1 MIEFITFISLF
12 QTGIFF
18 IVIWNLWVFRKRNYR
33 NLPDNKLPF
42 ISVLIPA
49 RNEERSIR
57 QCVESILKQD
67 YPNFEVIVL
76 NDNSE
81 DKTLEIL
88 KEIQNNHPR
97 LQVINGRNLE
107 DGWTGK
113 NYACHQLYL
122 KSKGEYLLFS
132 DADTVHFYNSLLNS
146 VTRSVNRKA
155 DLYSLIPLM
164 TLETFAEKCLM
175 PGIHFTSFTLLPYY
189 LAENLKSPAFAMGVG
204 PFMLFKR
211 DAYEK
216 IGGHESLKSYLVED
230 VALAKSIKKHGFK
243 VVVNKG
249 LDILSCRMYHS
260 FSEIWNGF
268 SKNIF
273 PGMNYNSFLL
283 FSVFAVYLLLFFVPF
298 VGFAISVFT
307 GNSLLMYNFLYQ
319 SALVLMMRFMIN
331 YSFRLGSLSA
341 LFHPVGVFV
350 ISMIGF
356 NSWRWNKFGNGSV
369 WKGRTYLPVNSKGDN
384 YVL

>member
-1 MIEFITFISLF
+1 MIEFVTFISVFL
-12 QTGIFF
+12 TGILF
-18 IVIWNLWVFRKRNYR
+18 IVLWNMWVFRKLNYKQ
-33 NLPDNKLPF
+33 LPANKLPF

-57 QCVESILKQD
+57 KCVESLLMQD
-67 YPNFEVIVL
+67 YKDFEVIVL

-88 KEIQNNHPR
+88 KEMQVNHPK
-97 LQVINGRNLE
+97 LHVINGKVLE

-113 NYACHQLYL
+113 NFACHQLYSQ
-122 KSKGEYLLFS
+122 SKGEYVLFS
-132 DADTVHFYNSLLNS
+132 DADTVHFNNSLRNA
-146 VTRSVNRKA
+146 VTRAVNRNA
-155 DLYSLIPLM
+155 DLYSLIPSM
-164 TLETFAEKCLM
+164 TLETFAEKFIM

-189 LAENLKSPAFAMGVG
+189 LAENLKSPAFAMGLG

-216 IGGHESLKSYLVED
+216 IGGHESVKSQIVED
-230 VALAKSIKKHGFK
+230 VALAKSIKKHGLK

-260 FSEIWNGF
+260 FSEIWEGF

-283 FSVFAVYLLLFFVPF
+283 FTVFTVYLLLFFVPF
-298 VGFAISVFT
+298 VGLAISVVAA
-307 GNSLLMYNFLYQ
+307 NELLMYNFLYQ
-319 SALVLMMRFMIN
+319 SVLVLLMRVLIN
-331 YSFRLGSLSA
+331 TSFKLGHVSTL
-341 LFHPVGVFV
+341 LHPVGIFI

-356 NSWRWNKFGNGSV
+356 NSWRWNKLGKGSV
-369 WKGRTYLPVNSKGDN
+369 WKGRTYSLGNSKGDN

>member
-1 MIEFITFISLF
+1 MIELVTFISVFL
-12 QTGIFF
+12 TEILF
-18 IVIWNLWVFRKRNYR
+18 IVLWNMWVFRKLNYKQ
-33 NLPDNKLPF
+33 LPANKLPF

-57 QCVESILKQD
+57 KCVESLLMQD
-67 YPNFEVIVL
+67 YPDFEIIVL

-81 DKTLEIL
+81 DNTLNIL
-88 KEIQNNHPR
+88 KEIQITQPKLR
-97 LQVINGRNLE
+97 VINGSTLE
-107 DGWTGK
+107 EGWTGK
-113 NYACHQLYL
+113 NFACHQLYSQ
-122 KSKGEYLLFS
+122 SKGEYVLFS
-132 DADTVHFYNSLLNS
+132 DADTVHFNKSLRNA
-146 VTRSVNRKA
+146 VTRAVNRNA
-155 DLYSLIPLM
+155 DLYSLIPSM
-164 TLETFAEKCLM
+164 TLETFAEKFIM

-189 LAENLKSPAFAMGVG
+189 FAENLKSPAFAMGVG

-216 IGGHESLKSYLVED
+216 IGGHESVKSQIVED
-230 VALAKSIKKHGFK
+230 VALAKSIKKHGLK

-260 FSEIWNGF
+260 FSEIWKGF

-283 FSVFAVYLLLFFVPF
+283 FTVFTVYLLLFFVPF
-298 VGFAISVFT
+298 VGLAISVVAA
-307 GNSLLMYNFLYQ
+307 NELLMYNFLYQ
-319 SALVLMMRFMIN
+319 SALVLLMRVLIN
-331 YSFRLGSLSA
+331 TSFKLGHVSTL
-341 LFHPVGVFV
+341 LHPVGIFI

-356 NSWRWNKFGNGSV
+356 NSWRWNKLGKGSV
-369 WKGRTYLPVNSKGDN
+369 WKGRTYSLGNSKGDN

>member
-1 MIEFITFISLF
+1 MIEFVTFISVFL
-12 QTGIFF
+12 TGIFF
-18 IVIWNLWVFRKRNYR
+18 IVLWNMWVFRKLNYKQ
-33 NLPDNKLPF
+33 LPDNKLPF

-57 QCVESILKQD
+57 KCVESFLMQD
-67 YPNFEVIVL
+67 YPDFEIIVL

-81 DKTLEIL
+81 DNTLNIL
-88 KEIQNNHPR
+88 KEIQITQPKLR
-97 LQVINGRNLE
+97 VINGSTLK

-113 NYACHQLYL
+113 NYACHQLYSQ
-122 KSKGEYLLFS
+122 SKGEYVLFS
-132 DADTVHFYNSLLNS
+132 DADTVHFNKSLRNA
-146 VTRSVNRKA
+146 VTRAVNRNA
-155 DLYSLIPLM
+155 DLYSLIPSM
-164 TLETFAEKCLM
+164 TLETFAEKFIM

-189 LAENLKSPAFAMGVG
+189 FAENLKSPAFAMGVG

-216 IGGHESLKSYLVED
+216 IGGHESVKSQIVED
-230 VALAKSIKKHGFK
+230 VALAKSIKKHGLK

-260 FSEIWNGF
+260 FSEIWKGF

-283 FSVFAVYLLLFFVPF
+283 FTVFTVYLLLFFVPF
-298 VGFAISVFT
+298 VGLAISVVAA
-307 GNSLLMYNFLYQ
+307 NELLMYNFLYQ
-319 SALVLMMRFMIN
+319 SALVLLMRVLIN
-331 YSFRLGSLSA
+331 TSFKLGHVSTL
-341 LFHPVGVFV
+341 LHPVGIFI

-356 NSWRWNKFGNGSV
+356 NSWRWNKLGKGSV
-369 WKGRTYLPVNSKGDN
+369 WKGRTYSLGNSKGEN

>member
-1 MIEFITFISLF
+1 MIELVTFISVFL
-12 QTGIFF
+12 TEILF
-18 IVIWNLWVFRKRNYR
+18 IVLWNMWVFRKLNYKQ
-33 NLPDNKLPF
+33 LPANKLPF

-57 QCVESILKQD
+57 KCVESLLMQD
-67 YPNFEVIVL
+67 YPDFEIIVL

-81 DKTLEIL
+81 DNTLNIL
-88 KEIQNNHPR
+88 KEIQITQPKLR
-97 LQVINGRNLE
+97 VINGSTLE
-107 DGWTGK
+107 EGWTGK
-113 NYACHQLYL
+113 NFACHQLYSQ
-122 KSKGEYLLFS
+122 SKGEYVLFS
-132 DADTVHFYNSLLNS
+132 DADTVHFNKSLRNA
-146 VTRSVNRKA
+146 VTRAVNRNA
-155 DLYSLIPLM
+155 DLYSLIPSM
-164 TLETFAEKCLM
+164 TLETFAEKFIM

-216 IGGHESLKSYLVED
+216 IGGHESVKSHIVED
-230 VALAKSIKKHGFK
+230 VALAKSIKKHGLK

-260 FSEIWNGF
+260 FSEIWKGF

-283 FSVFAVYLLLFFVPF
+283 FTVFTVYLLLFFVPF
-298 VGFAISVFT
+298 VGLAISVVVA
-307 GNSLLMYNFLYQ
+307 NELLMYNFLYQ
-319 SALVLMMRFMIN
+319 SALVLLMRVLIN
-331 YSFRLGSLSA
+331 TSFKLGHVSTL
-341 LFHPVGVFV
+341 LHPVGIFI

-356 NSWRWNKFGNGSV
+356 NSWRWNKLGKGSV
-369 WKGRTYLPVNSKGDN
+369 WKGRTYSLGNSKGDN

>member
-1 MIEFITFISLF
+1 MIELFTFISLF
-12 QTGIFF
+12 LTGILF
-18 IVIWNLWVFRKRNYR
+18 IVIWNLWVFRKRNYIQLR
-33 NLPDNKLPF
+33 ENELPF

-57 QCVESILKQD
+57 KCVESILMQD
-67 YPNFEVIVL
+67 YPDFEVIVL

-81 DKTLEIL
+81 DNTMNIL
-88 KEIQNNHPR
+88 KEIQITQPKLR
-97 LQVINGRNLE
+97 VINGSTLE
-107 DGWTGK
+107 EGWTGK
-113 NYACHQLYL
+113 NYACHQLYSQ
-122 KSKGEYLLFS
+122 SKGEYVLFS
-132 DADTVHFYNSLLNS
+132 DADTVHFNKSLQNA
-146 VTRSVNRKA
+146 VTRAVNRNA

-164 TLETFAEKCLM
+164 TLKTFAEKFIM

-189 LAENLKSPAFAMGVG
+189 FAENLKSPAFAMGVG

-216 IGGHESLKSYLVED
+216 IGGHESVKSHIVED
-230 VALAKSIKKHGFK
+230 VALAKSIKKHGLK

-260 FSEIWNGF
+260 FSEIWEGF

-283 FSVFAVYLLLFFVPF
+283 FTVFTVYLLLFFVPF
-298 VGFAISVFT
+298 VGLAISVVAA
-307 GNSLLMYNFLYQ
+307 NELLMYNFLYQ
-319 SALVLMMRFMIN
+319 SALVLLMRVLIN
-331 YSFRLGSLSA
+331 TSFKLGHVSTL
-341 LFHPVGVFV
+341 LHPVGIFI

-356 NSWRWNKFGNGSV
+356 NSWRWNKLGKGSV
-369 WKGRTYLPVNSKGDN
+369 WKGRTYSLGNSKGDN

>member
-1 MIEFITFISLF
+1 MIELVTFISVFL
-12 QTGIFF
+12 TEILF
-18 IVIWNLWVFRKRNYR
+18 IVLWNMWVFRKLNYKQ
-33 NLPDNKLPF
+33 LPANKLPF

-57 QCVESILKQD
+57 KCVESLLMQD
-67 YPNFEVIVL
+67 YPDFEIIVL

-81 DKTLEIL
+81 DNTLNIL
-88 KEIQNNHPR
+88 KEIQITQPKLR
-97 LQVINGRNLE
+97 VINGSTLE
-107 DGWTGK
+107 EGWTGK
-113 NYACHQLYL
+113 NFACHQLYSQ
-122 KSKGEYLLFS
+122 SKGEYVLFS
-132 DADTVHFYNSLLNS
+132 DADTVHFNKSLRNA
-146 VTRSVNRKA
+146 VTRAVNRNA
-155 DLYSLIPLM
+155 DLYSLIPSM
-164 TLETFAEKCLM
+164 TLETFAEKFIM

-216 IGGHESLKSYLVED
+216 IGGHESVKSHIVED
-230 VALAKSIKKHGFK
+230 VALAKSIKKHGLK

-260 FSEIWNGF
+260 ISEIWEGF

-283 FSVFAVYLLLFFVPF
+283 FTVFTVYLLLFFVPF
-298 VGFAISVFT
+298 VGLAISVVVA
-307 GNSLLMYNFLYQ
+307 NELLMYNFLYQ
-319 SALVLMMRFMIN
+319 SALVLLMRVLIN
-331 YSFRLGSLSA
+331 TSFKLGHVSTL
-341 LFHPVGVFV
+341 LHPVGIFI

-356 NSWRWNKFGNGSV
+356 NSWRWNKLGKGSV
-369 WKGRTYLPVNSKGDN
+369 WKGRTYSLGNSKGDN

>member
-1 MIEFITFISLF
+1 MIELVTFISVFL
-12 QTGIFF
+12 TGIFF
-18 IVIWNLWVFRKRNYR
+18 IVLWNMWVFRKLNYKQ
-33 NLPDNKLPF
+33 LPANKLPF

-57 QCVESILKQD
+57 KCVESLLMQD
-67 YPNFEVIVL
+67 YKDFEVIVL

-88 KEIQNNHPR
+88 KEMQVNHPK
-97 LQVINGRNLE
+97 LHVINGKVLE

-113 NYACHQLYL
+113 NFACHQLYSQ
-122 KSKGEYLLFS
+122 SKGEYVLFS
-132 DADTVHFYNSLLNS
+132 DADTVHFNNSLRNAA
-146 VTRSVNRKA
+146 TRAVNRNA
-155 DLYSLIPLM
+155 DLYSLIPSM
-164 TLETFAEKCLM
+164 TLETFAEKFIM

-189 LAENLKSPAFAMGVG
+189 FAENLKSPAFAMGVG

-216 IGGHESLKSYLVED
+216 IGGHESVKSQIVED
-230 VALAKSIKKHGFK
+230 VALAKSIKKHGLK

-260 FSEIWNGF
+260 FSEIWEGF

-283 FSVFAVYLLLFFVPF
+283 FTVFTVYLLLFFVPF
-298 VGFAISVFT
+298 VGLAISVVAA
-307 GNSLLMYNFLYQ
+307 NELLMYNFLYQ
-319 SALVLMMRFMIN
+319 SALVLLMRVLIN
-331 YSFRLGSLSA
+331 TSFKLGHVSTL
-341 LFHPVGVFV
+341 LHPVGIFI

-356 NSWRWNKFGNGSV
+356 NSWRWNKLGKGSV
-369 WKGRTYLPVNSKGDN
+369 WKGRTYSLGNSKGDN